1 MSQIDTAAV
10 ASTDENNSANENTSV
25 EEQSSVVRALAGEL
39 PGRLGDALATLVVVL
54 TLALGVW
61 SLIITWSG
69 NSAYGPSLFNAVVV
83 GTLVGGVALYAH
95 KTFSY
100 VIAIVGAIA
109 WLIVSALPLVP
120 IAQLILQTATI
131 TLMGYGVVVAICA
144 VGYNKRRYSY
154 SD

>member
-1 MSQIDTAAV
+1 MAD
-10 ASTDENNSANENTSV
+10 ENTS
-25 EEQSSVVRALAGEL
+25 EDEQSPVVRALAGEL

-69 NSAYGPSLFNAVVV
+69 NSANGPSFFNAVVV
-83 GTLVGGVALYAH
+83 GTLVGGIALYAH

-109 WLIVSALPLVP
+109 WLIVSVLPLVP
-120 IAQLILQTATI
+120 IAQLVLQTATV
-131 TLMGYGVVVAICA
+131 TLMGYGVVVAICV

-154 SD
+154 SS